1 MAPDQEKGG
10 FREPSA
16 LNDTSRSTI
25 NQVSPVEESHELDP
39 VVTLKTWIVS
49 CVSRPG
55 FAGMHTIL
63 TFPFLSSIDS
73 FLRLWSFFLPGS
85 GVVCHWQ
92 LCFCRAGKCV

>member
-10 FREPSA
+10 FHEPSA
-16 LNDTSRSTI
+16 LNNASQSTI
-25 NQVSPVEESHELDP
+25 NQVPPVEESHEPEP

-55 FAGMHTIL
+55 FAEMHTIL
-63 TFPFLSSIDS
+63 TFPFLSCIDP
-73 FLRLWSFFLPGS
+73 FLRLRSFFLPRS

-92 LCFCRAGKCV
+92 FCFYRAGKCV